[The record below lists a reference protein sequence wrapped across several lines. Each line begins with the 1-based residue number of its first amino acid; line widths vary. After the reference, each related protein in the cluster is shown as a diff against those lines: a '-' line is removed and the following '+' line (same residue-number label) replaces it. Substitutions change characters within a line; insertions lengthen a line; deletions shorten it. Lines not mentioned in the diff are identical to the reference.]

1 MPCDF
6 TTCELDVM
14 PANTPACLG
23 LRMNVAAQPEYE
35 GFIFLLL
42 QQAQAASVTDATPI
56 NQWAADVIN
65 GLIRE
70 VIPAKQDFDMVGP
83 LSYT

>member
-1 MPCDF
+1 M
-6 TTCELDVM
+6 
-14 PANTPACLG
+14 LG
-23 LRMNVAAQPEYE
+23 LAHECC

-56 NQWAADVIN
+56 NQWGADVTN
-65 GLIRE
+65 GLIKE